1 MNRQADA
8 ILSEV
13 KKAIVGKDEVLEKV
27 LMSIL
32 AGGHVLLEDVPG
44 VGKTTLALAFS
55 KAMSMTCKRVQFTSD
70 TMASDITGFSV
81 INKQTG
87 EFEFKPGAVFC
98 NFLLGDEINRTSA
111 KTQAALLECMEELRV
126 TVDGKTYILPDP
138 FICMATQNPLG
149 SAGTHNLPDSQLDR
163 FMVKLSMGY
172 PSVMEQV
179 AIVKDRAKENPLKT
193 MHAVATLEDVKAMK
207 RAVNNVFI
215 KDELIQ
221 YAAVLCEQ
229 TRLNEEVEQ
238 GASPRAVLALV
249 QMAKASA
256 YLNDRDYVT
265 PADIQDLFVDVCAH
279 RLILTPKAKMKKR
292 SAEEVLTGILNSVKP
307 PRI

>member
-8 ILSEV
+8 ILNEV
-13 KKAIVGKDEVLEKV
+13 KKVIVGKDEVLEKV
-27 LMSIL
+27 LMCVL

-55 KAMSMTCKRVQFTSD
+55 KSMSMTCKRVQFTAD

-81 INKQTG
+81 WNKQTG
-87 EFEFKPGAVFC
+87 NFDFRPGAVFC

-138 FICMATQNPLG
+138 FLCMATQNPLG

-163 FMVKLSMGY
+163 FMVRLSMGY
-172 PSVMEQV
+172 PTIQEQV
-179 AIVKDRAKENPLKT
+179 EIVKDRAKGNPLKDVR
-193 MHAVATLEDVKAMK
+193 AVASLEDVKSMK
-207 RAVNNVFI
+207 NAVNNVYV

-221 YAAVLCEQ
+221 YAALLCEQ
-229 TRLNEEVEQ
+229 TRHVEEVEQ
-238 GASPRAVLALV
+238 GVSPRAVLALV

-256 YLNDRDYVT
+256 YLQDRDYVT
-265 PADIQDLFVDVCAH
+265 PTDIQDLFVDVCAH

-292 SAEEVLTGILNSVKP
+292 SAEDVLQQILQSVKA